1 MNITRYDA
9 KAGAVP
15 VTVLQPHGDLD
26 ASNYRELITAGEA
39 VCFAGA
45 VEDVVLDLGDV
56 PYMSSSGVV
65 ALNSLAR
72 MLRGQ
77 APPDLD
83 AGWSA
88 LHDIERNV
96 KQGLHPHLKLAN
108 VQPAV
113 DKVLTTVGFKSMFEV
128 YDDVPAAVA
137 SFQA

>member
-1 MNITRYDA
+1 MDITRYQA
-9 KAGAVP
+9 EGAVP

-26 ASNYRELITAGEA
+26 ASNYKSLITAGEA
-39 VCFAGA
+39 VRFAG

-77 APPDLD
+77 TPPDVEG
-83 AGWSA
+83 GWSA
-88 LHDIERNV
+88 LHDIEKNV
-96 KQGLHPHLKLAN
+96 KQGVHPHLKLAG
-108 VQPAV
+108 VRPAV
-113 DKVLTTVGFKSMFEV
+113 DKVLTTVGFKAMFEV

-137 SFQA
+137 SFQG